1 MTVCASPRDYWFPS
15 LSLVLDETP
24 HENEK
29 PIPTFLIEAVSD
41 YGST

>member
-1 MTVCASPRDYWFPS
+1 MCDSPKGPGFHFYPLAFD
-15 LSLVLDETP
+15 LTP

-29 PIPTFLIEAVSD
+29 PILTFLIEAVSD